1 MDITL
6 KAKVAHFA
14 LRAGAAFAF
23 IYPAV
28 NAWSDPGSWV
38 GYFPP
43 FVLSAG
49 AALGL
54 TDITVLYIFGAV
66 EIVIGIWFLWGRHL
80 FWPSAAA
87 TVMLLAIVLFN
98 IPQMQIVFRDLS
110 IAAMTLALALT
121 HLPARTEGL
130 PRPRAGVQ

>member
-1 MDITL
+1 MDIAL
-6 KAKVAHFA
+6 KARVAHTA
-14 LRAGAAFAF
+14 LRVGAAFAF

-28 NAWSDPGSWV
+28 NAWSDPNAWI

-43 FVLSAG
+43 FVLSWG

-54 TDITVLYIFGAV
+54 DNMVVLHIFGVV
-66 EIVIGIWFLWGRHL
+66 ELGIGAWLLWGRHL
-80 FWPSAAA
+80 FWPSALA
-87 TVMLLAIVLFN
+87 TVMLVAIVVFN

-121 HLPARTEGL
+121 HLPRKAQ
-130 PRPRAGVQ
+130 AVQ